1 MPETHWCYIECTV
14 VKCWIVALTIILY
27 LVIQK
32 SLSVYLY
39 LRNNVKPEELQESL
53 SDLAMKSLTSSN
65 LYNPYALWKVKLLQ
79 RRLLSLT
86 SSWYWMGDTVIKRH
100 RINRGNCIGNGCLC
114 FKFPYISFTLLIGL
128 KHNLC
133 LLLNEYLNR

>member
-1 MPETHWCYIECTV
+1 M
-14 VKCWIVALTIILY
+14 KCWIVALTIILY

-86 SSWYWMGDTVIKRH
+86 SS
-100 RINRGNCIGNGCLC
+100 
-114 FKFPYISFTLLIGL
+114 
-128 KHNLC
+128 
-133 LLLNEYLNR
+133 